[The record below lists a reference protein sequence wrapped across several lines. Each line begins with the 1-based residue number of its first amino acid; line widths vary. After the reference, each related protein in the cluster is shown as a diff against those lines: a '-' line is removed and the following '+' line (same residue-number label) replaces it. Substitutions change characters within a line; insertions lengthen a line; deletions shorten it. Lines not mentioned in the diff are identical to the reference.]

1 MSQWIRFEDGRSRAL
16 PEHATILKDGR
27 LIIKNELARKYGIL
41 PGKWVEL
48 FHNPETSSIAL
59 KVMDSPSP
67 YALKI
72 SSTTQGGIDT
82 FSQPCGKGKGY
93 PNAVVGLRGFLNSRR
108 IGLASKV
115 KGEFFQDAEDPAF
128 IVFRFATPPEVISA
142 TEHIQLQFEKKT
154 GAEKV
159 LGDVA

>member
-27 LIIKNELARKYGIL
+27 LIIKNELARKHGII
-41 PGKWVEL
+41 PEKWVEL
-48 FHNPETSSIAL
+48 YHNPETSSIAL
-59 KVMDSPSP
+59 KVLDKPTP

-72 SSTTQGGIDT
+72 SSTTQGGAST
-82 FSQPCGKGKGY
+82 FDQPCGKGKGY
-93 PNAVVGLRGFLNSRR
+93 PNAVVGLRGFLTSRR

-115 KGEFFQDAEDPAF
+115 KGEFFQDAEDPSML
-128 IVFRFATPPEVISA
+128 VFKFATPPEMISA
-142 TEHIQLQFEKKT
+142 TEHIQKQFEKVT

-159 LGDVA
+159 MGDVA